1 MTSQTVGKKGESILN
16 KLPFINQLKQN
27 PKMLMLIA
35 GVVILAILSM
45 AYLWMKNDNYGVLF
59 SNLNDK
65 DGGEIISQLDKMN
78 IPYKFTSSGSTILIP
93 EEKVYDTRL
102 RIAQLGLPKGGAVGF
117 ELLDKE
123 SFGMSQFNEQINY
136 QRALEGELS
145 RTIAIISSID
155 DARVH
160 LAMPK
165 PSLFVRE
172 RKFPSASVALT
183 LLPGRSLSQRQ
194 IDAIIH
200 LISSSVPELQAD
212 KVTIIDQKGNLL
224 TGENY
229 RDKTFNVAHLEFSER
244 IENSVR
250 ERVEKIIIPILG
262 KKNVMVQV
270 NADIDFS
277 RQETTSETFDPNSD
291 LANQTIRSKQRIE
304 NRQVGNNAGVGGV
317 PGALSNQPAPTASAP
332 IDEQAESKEQD
343 DKQKIYNLQSN
354 NTLNYEVNRQVV
366 HSKIPEGR
374 IKRLSVAVL
383 VNYKYVEQD
392 ANHSDSD
399 ETNTVSTTSETDNKQ
414 NQTKNKTPQWVK
426 LDNEELQNIE
436 ALARQAMGY
445 SDLRGDTLT
454 VANLKFSHQFDDE
467 DDGLAFW
474 ETHQFYE
481 NTKTGIKYLIYI
493 FIAWI
498 VWRKVLR
505 GVWMK
510 LQRQYFN
517 THDNTS
523 DAQTGIDEKLDYKA
537 HSKQQQKIFEDNMQ
551 QQQYIRKIVEKDP
564 RVMAL
569 IIRSWIS
576 KEDSNE

>member
-1 MTSQTVGKKGESILN
+1 MASQTVDGKGESKLN
-16 KLPFINQLKQN
+16 KLPFINQIKQN
-27 PKMLMLIA
+27 AKMAWSIA
-35 GVVILAILSM
+35 AVIAIAIISII
-45 AYLWMKNDNYGVLF
+45 YLWAKDDSYSVLF

-78 IPYKFTSSGSTILIP
+78 IPYKFSSSGSTILIP
-93 EEKVYDTRL
+93 EDKVYDTRL
-102 RIAQLGLPKGGAVGF
+102 RIAQQGLPKGGAVGF

-145 RTIAIISSID
+145 RTISIISSID

-183 LLPGRSLSQRQ
+183 LLPGRSLSQGQ

-212 KVTIIDQKGNLL
+212 KVTIIDQHGHLL

-229 RDKTFNVAHLEFSER
+229 RDRNANVAQLEFSER

-262 KKNVMVQV
+262 KNNVRVQV
-270 NADIDFS
+270 NAEVDFS
-277 RQETTSETFDPNSD
+277 RQESISEIYDPNSD
-291 LANQTIRSKQRIE
+291 IAKQTIRSKQLTE
-304 NRQVGNNAGVGGV
+304 NRQLINSYGIGGV
-317 PGALSNQPAPTASAP
+317 PGALSNQPIPTSSAP
-332 IDEQAESKEQD
+332 IDEDKESKD
-343 DKQKIYNLQSN
+343 ITDKSQPSNWQSN

-366 HSKIPEGR
+366 HSQIPEGR

-383 VNYKYVEQD
+383 VNYKFVTNELE
-392 ANHSDSD
+392 NN
-399 ETNTVSTTSETDNKQ
+399 ETNESNDENKSSLP
-414 NQTKNKTPQWVK
+414 TEQWVK
-426 LDNEELQNIE
+426 LDSNELNNIE
-436 ALARQAMGY
+436 SLARQAMGF
-445 SDLRGDTLT
+445 SQLRGDSLT
-454 VANLKFSHQFDDE
+454 VANLKFTDQEFDE
-467 DDGLAFW
+467 DSGIAFW
-474 ETHQFYE
+474 KTPEFYDSI
-481 NTKTGIKYLIYI
+481 KTGGKYLIYI
-493 FIAWI
+493 LIIWI
-498 VWRKVLR
+498 IWRKALR
-505 GVWMK
+505 SVWLK
-510 LQRQYFN
+510 LQRHYLSFN
-517 THDNTS
+517 NKEVDDHITL
-523 DAQTGIDEKLDYKA
+523 DEKLDYKA

-569 IIRSWIS
+569 IIRGWLN
-576 KEDSNE
+576 KEDTE